1 MFEKKAKQEQND
13 DIEEREGK
21 EKRPVLVA
29 LRPEIKVG
37 LLSALVIIIVGI
49 LFGTHTL
56 CVHSWN
62 DASCLRPRTCG
73 ICGVTEGKALGHKW
87 MSATCE
93 DPTTCVHCGKEKD
106 KALGHIWSEATC
118 AKPAICKRCGETEGT
133 ALGHDV
139 QEWTVTKEARCT
151 EEGQREG
158 TCSRCG
164 ETQVEQI
171 AKLDH
176 TPGDWQITQ
185 DVIISSSGYVTPG
198 TQEQKCTV
206 CGTTLNTQPYTV
218 QVSTSQRNALLKASS
233 YLRMGGFSYQSLKE
247 QLEFE
252 GFSSDDSAFAC
263 DHCGADWD
271 YQVEIKAASYMRL
284 MGFSRSSL
292 IEQLQFEG
300 FTTEQAAHGA
310 DSVGL

>member
-1 MFEKKAKQEQND
+1 MFEKKTELEPNEGA
-13 DIEEREGK
+13 EEKENKGK
-21 EKRPVLVA
+21 SFVPA
-29 LRPEIKVG
+29 SLRPEIKVG
-37 LLSALVIIIVGI
+37 LLAALVIIFVGT
-49 LFGTHTL
+49 LFGTHVL
-56 CVHSWN
+56 CAHSWK
-62 DASCLRPRTCG
+62 DATCLRPKTCS
-73 ICGVTEGKALGHKW
+73 ICGATEGKALGHKW
-87 MSATCE
+87 EDATCE
-93 DPTTCVHCGKEKD
+93 EPTTCARCGKEKG
-106 KALGHIWSEATC
+106 KALGHKCGEATC
-118 AKPAICKRCGETEGT
+118 TTPKTCKTCGKTEGA

-139 QEWTVTKEARCT
+139 QEWTVTKEASCT

-164 ETQVEQI
+164 EAQVEQI
-171 AKLDH
+171 AKLAH
-176 TPGDWQITQ
+176 TPGDWQVTQ
-185 DVIISSSGYVTPG
+185 DVTITSSGYVTPG

-206 CGTTLNTQPYTV
+206 CGATLSTQSYTV
-218 QVSTSQRNALLKASS
+218 EVTTSQRNALLKASS

-252 GFSSDDSAFAC
+252 GFSSDDSTFAC
-263 DHCGADWD
+263 DHCGADWN

-300 FTTEQAAHGA
+300 FTAEQAAHGA